1 MRHSSLRTLATLAGT
16 MLFLAAG
23 CQATGPKWPAVSE
36 APTGV
41 HIQGRWV
48 WAELFADNVDTE
60 KAFYHEVF
68 GWEFESRGT
77 GTHTYTLV
85 RADGKPIAGIIHHT
99 KKANAER
106 SARWLPFISVP
117 DAARA
122 AEQATA
128 SGGKVVIPPKILPGR
143 GESSV
148 LKDPEGAFFGVVHT
162 DAGDPPDV
170 FPSYNTWIWLELWA
184 RDASKMADFYRAIGD
199 YTVTRREEPNDRT
212 ELHLVAG
219 GYPRA
224 GILELKHKDRPATWL
239 PYVRVQDLQKTVA
252 SVTRAGGRVVMEPN
266 PEVRHGTVAVFL
278 DPLGAAVAAV
288 EWPDENEGEGKP

>member
-1 MRHSSLRTLATLAGT
+1 MRHSSLRTLVLAGM

-23 CQATGPKWPAVSE
+23 CAATGPKSPPVSE
-36 APTGV
+36 TSNRV

-60 KAFYHEVF
+60 KAFYQEVF
-68 GWEFESRGT
+68 GWQLESRTT

-85 RADGKPIAGIIHHT
+85 RANGKPIASIIHHA
-99 KKANAER
+99 KKADSER

-117 DAARA
+117 DVARA
-122 AEQATA
+122 AEQTAA
-128 SGGKVVIPPKILPGR
+128 SGGKVVLPPRILPGR

-148 LKDPEGAFFGVVHT
+148 LEDPEGAFFGVVHI

-170 FPSYNTWIWLELWA
+170 FPPYNSWIWLELWA
-184 RDASKMADFYRAIGD
+184 KDASAMADFYRPIGD
-199 YTVTRREEPNDRT
+199 YTVVRREGQNDRT

-239 PYVRVQDLQKTVA
+239 PYVRVQDIKKTVD
-252 SVTRAGGRVVMEPN
+252 SVARAGGRVVMKPN
-266 PEVRHGTVAVFL
+266 PEVREGTVAVFL

-288 EWPDENEGEGKP
+288 EWPEENEGEGKP

>member
-1 MRHSSLRTLATLAGT
+1 MRHSSVRTLALASI
-16 MLFLAAG
+16 MLLLAAG
-23 CQATGPKWPAVSE
+23 CASTGPKPAVSE
-36 APTGV
+36 TPTRV
-41 HIQGRWV
+41 HIPGRWV

-60 KAFYHEVF
+60 KAFYQEVF
-68 GWEFESRGT
+68 GWQFVSRGT

-85 RADGKPIAGIIHHT
+85 SADGKPIAGIIHHT
-99 KKANAER
+99 KKADAER

-117 DAARA
+117 DVARA

-128 SGGKVVIPPKILPGR
+128 AGGKVVIPPKILRGR
-143 GESSV
+143 GQSAV
-148 LKDPEGAFFGVVHT
+148 LEDPEGAFFGVVHT

-170 FPSYNTWIWLELWA
+170 FPPYNSWIWLELWA
-184 RDASKMADFYRAIGD
+184 RDSSTMADFYRPIGD
-199 YTVTRREEPNDRT
+199 YTVARREGPKDRT

-224 GILELKHKDRPATWL
+224 GILELKHKDRPSTWL
-239 PYVRVQDLQKTVA
+239 PYVRVQDLKKTVA

-266 PEVRHGTVAVFL
+266 SEVRSGTVAVFL

-288 EWPDENEGEGKP
+288 EWPDENEGEVKP